1 MNTDTDTRPDAQA
14 AAHSASTARAESSTW
29 AESSTP
35 REPYDTRYAV
45 VIPTIGRP
53 SLQRCLDT
61 LARADGPLPERIVVV
76 DDRPDTPEPLS
87 LDVPAALADRV
98 ATAMTSGGR
107 GPAAAR
113 NLGWR
118 AVPAT
123 TPWIVFLDDD
133 VEVCDDWRA
142 RLARDLRVTADIGA
156 VQGVIEV
163 PLPSA
168 GASAGRPTDWERNVS
183 GLADAKWI
191 TADLAYRRDAL
202 VESGGFDER
211 FRRAFREDADLALRV
226 QDAGWRLA
234 AGARRTRHPVR
245 PADRLVSVRMQ
256 AGNADDVL
264 MARLHGRDWYE
275 RAEAARGA
283 RRRHLAVT
291 ALGAAALTAAAIE
304 GVRTLTGA
312 SQSTNARRIGRLSA
326 VGWLAGTAGF
336 FAERAAP
343 GPRTADELAT
353 MALTSLAIPPVATAH
368 WLRGLRRYRRVRP
381 ESWPG
386 RPLAVLFDRDGTL
399 IRDVPYNTDPD
410 RVEPMPT
417 AAAAL
422 RLLREAGLR
431 VGVVT
436 NQSGIGR
443 GLISPAQAKEVDER
457 VRHLLG
463 PFDAWAVCPHA
474 PQDGCECR
482 KPRPGLVYQAAAEL
496 GVRPEDCV
504 VIGDIGGDLAAA
516 RAAGSRSVLIPTV
529 RTRIEELAGARIATD
544 LLAAARWI
552 AGQDGAA
559 SAPGAFPSAPRGS
572 RSAPGGPR

>member
-1 MNTDTDTRPDAQA
+1 MSTNTDTDAQP
-14 AAHSASTARAESSTW
+14 S
-29 AESSTP
+29 
-35 REPYDTRYAV
+35 YDTRYAV

-53 SLQRCLDT
+53 SLQACLDA
-61 LARADGPLPERIVVV
+61 LATARGPLPARVVVV
-76 DDRPDTPEPLS
+76 DDRPDTPDPLP
-87 LDVPAALADRV
+87 LDVPGALADRV
-98 ATAMTSGGR
+98 TVAMTSGGR

-113 NLGWR
+113 NAGWR
-118 AVPAT
+118 AVPRT
-123 TPWIVFLDDD
+123 VPWIVFLDDD
-133 VEVCDDWRA
+133 VEVRPDWRG
-142 RLARDLRVTADIGA
+142 RLARDLRVSPDVGA

-163 PLPSA
+163 PLPGHGGA
-168 GASAGRPTDWERNVS
+168 GGRPTDWQRNVA
-183 GLADAKWI
+183 GLADARWI

-234 AGARRTRHPVR
+234 AGTRRTRHPVR

-264 MARLHGRDWYE
+264 MARLHGRDWYD

-291 ALGAAALTAAAIE
+291 ALGTVAFAAAAAKARRTGAVAAA
-304 GVRTLTGA
+304 
-312 SQSTNARRIGRLSA
+312 
-326 VGWLAGTAGF
+326 GWLAGTAAF
-336 FAERAAP
+336 FAERVAP
-343 GPRTADELAT
+343 GPRTADEVAT
-353 MALTSLAIPPVATAH
+353 MALTSVAIPPVATAH
-368 WLRGLRRYRRVRP
+368 WLRGLRRYRGVRA

-399 IRDVPYNTDPD
+399 IRDVPYNTDPR

-422 RLLREAGLR
+422 DLLREAGLR

-457 VRHLLG
+457 VRQLLG
-463 PFDAWAVCPHA
+463 PFDAWAVCPHG
-474 PQDGCECR
+474 PHDGCDCR
-482 KPRPGLVYQAAAEL
+482 KPLPGLVYQAAAEL
-496 GVRPEDCV
+496 GVRPEDCLV
-504 VIGDIGGDLAAA
+504 VGDIGGDVAAA
-516 RAAGSRSVLIPTV
+516 RAAGSRSILIPTP
-529 RTRIEELAGARIATD
+529 RTRIEELAGARVATD

-552 AGQDGAA
+552 VSLDW
-559 SAPGAFPSAPRGS
+559 SPR
-572 RSAPGGPR
+572 